1 MGGEIDAFEDN
12 DNHQKENSIEL
23 NAEAIPRDKEIGLMQ
38 EYHSEMYEML
48 PECYPDLAFVRAK
61 DHNNNP
67 VLVISPNG
75 VAPF

>member
-1 MGGEIDAFEDN
+1 MFDDDN
-12 DNHQKENSIEL
+12 SHQEENSIEL
-23 NAEAIPRDKEIGLMQ
+23 NAEAILRDEEIGLVQ
-38 EYHSEMYEML
+38 EFRSEMYEMR
-48 PECYPDLAFVRAK
+48 PEHYPDLAFVRAK